1 MSPGRTLKLMVGLG
15 GLEAPTSPLSE
26 LRSLVPREEF
36 THGAFFCR
44 SRHLLQGTIL
54 ERSRTENPIKSAALA
69 NRWSP
74 QTKLLLDGRRSHQV
88 KDAASCRL
96 SAARKERLSNNCV
109 AKSRTWSSGRI
120 SRPPTAQQTQAS
132 HCPLFAEIG

>member
-54 ERSRTENPIKSAALA
+54 ERTRTENPVDSAGTTGWPRRQSPLDSRFSIFQGWFLEA
-69 NRWSP
+69 NGDSC
-74 QTKLLLDGRRSHQV
+74 KRR
-88 KDAASCRL
+88 R
-96 SAARKERLSNNCV
+96 
-109 AKSRTWSSGRI
+109 
-120 SRPPTAQQTQAS
+120 
-132 HCPLFAEIG
+132 

>member
-54 ERSRTENPIKSAALA
+54 ERSRTENPVDSAALA
-69 NRWSP
+69 NRWSIF
-74 QTKLLLDGRRSHQV
+74 QGRSEEHTSELQSRENLVCRLLL
-88 KDAASCRL
+88 
-96 SAARKERLSNNCV
+96 E
-109 AKSRTWSSGRI
+109 
-120 SRPPTAQQTQAS
+120 
-132 HCPLFAEIG
+132 

>member
-54 ERSRTENPIKSAALA
+54 ERSRTENPVDSAALA

-74 QTKLLLDGRRSHQV
+74 QTKLLLDGRCPHHT
-88 KDAASCRL
+88 KDAPSCKP
-96 SAARKERLSNNCV
+96 SAARNGCCSNSCV
-109 AKSRTWSSGRI
+109 AKSRN
-120 SRPPTAQQTQAS
+120 
-132 HCPLFAEIG
+132 